1 MLKYRLISGSLM
13 ILAVFFLFWADG
25 KLETV
30 AIDGWLS
37 RLFNDRPALPPGLV
51 LTGLMCLLVPLA
63 ARELCVIFT
72 ANGIY
77 NQPWLISIA
86 GIASAMTM
94 FMTSKSLTAPTGVV
108 IIASVLV
115 ACFVFTLIWHSR
127 HASVEGV
134 VAAAGATM
142 FAVAYLGIMGGFYL
156 AIRRWH
162 SAWVV
167 LAVIIITKMG
177 DTGAYTIGRMIG
189 RHKLIPW
196 LSPGKTWEGL
206 GGAVLFST
214 LFAIAFAWA
223 AQTWPDISVVHR
235 TVDGRLVVLHQSYSI
250 LGAAI
255 AGVLF
260 ALVGH
265 AGDLTVSLFKRDA
278 GLKDSGNIIPGFGGV
293 LDVLDSPLLVA
304 PVAYWM
310 LEWTSNR

>member
-1 MLKYRLISGSLM
+1 
-13 ILAVFFLFWADG
+13 
-25 KLETV
+25 
-30 AIDGWLS
+30 
-37 RLFNDRPALPPGLV
+37 
-51 LTGLMCLLVPLA
+51 
-63 ARELCVIFT
+63 
-72 ANGIY
+72 
-77 NQPWLISIA
+77 
-86 GIASAMTM
+86 
-94 FMTSKSLTAPTGVV
+94 
-108 IIASVLV
+108 
-115 ACFVFTLIWHSR
+115 
-127 HASVEGV
+127 V

-142 FAVAYLGIMGGFYL
+142 FAVAYLGMMGGFYL

-177 DTGAYTIGRMIG
+177 DTGAYTVGRMIG

-214 LFAIAFAWA
+214 LFAMGFAWI
-223 AQTWPDISVVHR
+223 AQHTDVSIVHR
-235 TVDGRLVVLHQSYSI
+235 TVNGQIVAIQQTYSI
-250 LGAAI
+250 GGAAI

-278 GLKDSGNIIPGFGGV
+278 GLKDSGNIIPGFGGI

-310 LEWTSNR
+310 LEWTTSR